1 MEGEQ
6 MDDIGKIGDKA
17 LVKKTGEESKIKK
30 SWGIKTINVK
40 EDFIVETGFL
50 NGEVCTFT
58 KVFNTEN
65 LDLPPG
71 VSGENLIDNW
81 FYELD
86 NGDKVTKDDVVT
98 GVEDIREYKIS
109 NIIVTKTK

>member
-1 MEGEQ
+1 
-6 MDDIGKIGDKA
+6 MDNTGKIGDKS

-30 SWGIKTINVK
+30 SWGIKTINLDIDVK
-40 EDFIVETGFL
+40 EDFIVETGIL

-58 KVFNTEN
+58 KIFNTEK
-65 LDLPPG
+65 LDLPPV

-86 NGDKVTKDDVVT
+86 NGDKVTKNDVVT
-98 GVEDIREYKIS
+98 GDEDIREYKLSDILV
-109 NIIVTKTK
+109 IKTK

>member
-1 MEGEQ
+1 MS
-6 MDDIGKIGDKA
+6 DIGKIGDKA

-30 SWGIKTINVK
+30 SWGIKTINIELDIDVK
-40 EDFIVETGFL
+40 ADLIVETGFL

-58 KVFNTEN
+58 KELDKEK

-71 VSGENLIDNW
+71 VSEENLVDNW

-86 NGDKVTKDDVVT
+86 NGDKVVKDDVII
-98 GVEDIREYKIS
+98 GVEDIRDYKI
-109 NIIVTKTK
+109 NQLK

>member
-1 MEGEQ
+1 

-17 LVKKTGEESKIKK
+17 LVKKTGQESKIKW
-30 SWGIKTINVK
+30 SWGIKTINIDINLK
-40 EDFIVETGFL
+40 EDLIVETGTL
-50 NGEVCTFT
+50 NEEVCTFT
-58 KVFNTEN
+58 KEFNTEN

-71 VSGENLIDNW
+71 VSGENLMDNW

-98 GVEDIREYKIS
+98 GVEDIREYKL
-109 NIIVTKTK
+109 NDIIATKTK